1 MALPKPLKLIAALL
15 AGSAGLILAQQW
27 SVRAQDTDAIGVA
40 PREARV
46 VAGHAEVA
54 SPVPAAGTN
63 SASPAAGTSSEPGR
77 DSAVAS
83 GTVASRAPSKST
95 PATAPDRAQALLATG
110 SRAFAVH
117 RWLPPAPPPPAAPVA
132 PPLPFVFVGM
142 LEKGLEQRPQAFLAK
157 GETLLVVGAGDLLDN
172 KSYRI
177 ETLSPQEIVM
187 TYLPLDTRQTLPVAG
202 GTK

>member
-1 MALPKPLKLIAALL
+1 MALPTPFKLIAALL
-15 AGSAGLILAQQW
+15 AGSAGLIAAQQW
-27 SVRAQDTDAIGVA
+27 SARAQDADTIEVVS
-40 PREARV
+40 REARAVAEPSEV
-46 VAGHAEVA
+46 VHA
-54 SPVPAAGTN
+54 VPTAAG
-63 SASPAAGTSSEPGR
+63 A
-77 DSAVAS
+77 
-83 GTVASRAPSKST
+83 
-95 PATAPDRAQALLATG
+95 APDRAQALLATG

-117 RWLPPAPPPPAAPVA
+117 RWLPPAPPPPPPAPPPAPVVATAPPPPAAPVA

-187 TYLPLDTRQTLPVAG
+187 TYLPLATRQTLPVAG
-202 GTK
+202 GAK